1 MPRHNPL
8 QPVLWPALEAGR
20 EVGGRMLLWEK
31 KKAVQKPS
39 SSDTICQLVRLLLWL
54 VRLLAWAPLC
64 VMVVQRAMA
73 RRARRGPS
81 AIDLGVVAD
90 VLPHN
95 NQFPP
100 LLHALRK
107 PSRRCHL
114 LPQKC
119 PRPTT

>member
-1 MPRHNPL
+1 
-8 QPVLWPALEAGR
+8 
-20 EVGGRMLLWEK
+20 
-31 KKAVQKPS
+31 VQKPS
-39 SSDTICQLVRLLLWL
+39 SSDTTCQLVRLLLWL
-54 VRLLAWAPLC
+54 VRLLAWALLC

-90 VLPHN
+90 VLFHN

-107 PSRRCHL
+107 LSRRDHP

-119 PRPTT
+119 RRPTT